1 MPSARPRS
9 TLPLV
14 FVPWLTYV
22 AVTVVAPALNGAA
35 AAEAYADHAVITL
48 GVSGAIMMLWLAAS
62 RMRLGARKPAATLAG
77 GRRVNDDRV
86 DAGSRRVTSGARS
99 RS

>member
-22 AVTVVAPALNGAA
+22 ALTVVAPALNGAT

-48 GVSGAIMMLWLAAS
+48 GVSGAILMLWLGAS
-62 RMRLGARKPAATLAG
+62 PVRPGH
-77 GRRVNDDRV
+77 GRRRSPSGKVAAGTTNRRV
-86 DAGSRRVTSGARS
+86 DPGRTTGTRS
-99 RS
+99 PCA

>member
-1 MPSARPRS
+1 MPSAR
-9 TLPLV
+9 LPLV

-48 GVSGAIMMLWLAAS
+48 GVSGAIFMLWLAAI
-62 RMRLGARKPAATLAG
+62 RMRPGR
-77 GRRVNDDRV
+77 GRRRPPSGNVAAGTTNRRT
-86 DAGSRRVTSGARS
+86 AQGGSRTTSG
-99 RS
+99 